1 MSNVYDIFEKSLM
14 EGSHSATDADFKDP
28 FKTFD
33 DPYEGLQHVVL
44 TIESA
49 LKDLNQYEDK
59 DIQEKYASLI
69 TYSMYKEEGLTTEGA
84 LTIIGD
90 GIIYT
95 LERIWLFIKKIWA
108 SGYNYIRKIYAGF
121 KAKRADINFKINLDS
136 ISNNVI
142 KSNLPLFINSNG
154 NLDFLLVS
162 QIFSVETVKDITD
175 RLFKL
180 NNEIIIAFP
189 SKSMLEQEVT
199 GQTSSVNDALAS
211 FRNTVKSKY
220 NDIMFG
226 SFKEMDVL
234 NKNIVFS
241 DIKSDMEVPY
251 IYSSDGLSSYYVHL
265 LENGVVKS
273 SKCGM
278 RKEVSYSISN
288 FKTTL
293 STINNKL
300 DEIKEGETFKSIV
313 DADFKVWDNVYK
325 NTQGYINQM
334 KTHKDL
340 NNKLLFTLNNNL
352 STIFNVVLNSSLN
365 RIALLEKL
373 KKLS

>member
-1 MSNVYDIFEKSLM
+1 MSAIYESFEEAVANESQK
-14 EGSHSATDADFKDP
+14 DAGVSFKNP
-28 FKTFD
+28 YETFD
-33 DPYEGLQHVVL
+33 DPYIGLNHVVL

-49 LKDLNQYEDK
+49 LEDLKHCDNK
-59 DIQEKYASLI
+59 SIQEKYDSLV
-69 TYSMYKEEGLTTEGA
+69 TYDMYKDEELTTEGA
-84 LTIIGD
+84 LSVIGD
-90 GIIYT
+90 GIVYT
-95 LERIWLFIKKIWA
+95 LERIWLFIKKMWVN
-108 SGYNYIRKIYAGF
+108 GYNYIRKIYAGF
-121 KAKRADINFKINLDS
+121 KAKRTDIDFKINLDS
-136 ISNNVI
+136 ISNNDI
-142 KSNLPLFINSNG
+142 KSKLQLFINSNG
-154 NLDFLLVS
+154 NLDLLLRS

-189 SKSMLEQEVT
+189 SKSIMEQEVT
-199 GQTSSVNDALAS
+199 VQNSAVNDALAS
-211 FRNTVKSKY
+211 FRGLVKSKY

-226 SFKEMDVL
+226 SFRDMDVL

-241 DIKSDMEVPY
+241 DIKSDIEVPY
-251 IYSSDGLSSYYVHL
+251 VYSSDGLSSYYVHL
-265 LENGVVKS
+265 TENGVVKS
-273 SKCGM
+273 SKCGL
-278 RKEVSYSISN
+278 RKEVSYTISN

-293 STINNKL
+293 SAINDQLSSFK
-300 DEIKEGETFKSIV
+300 DGDTFKTVV
-313 DADFKVWDNVYK
+313 DEDFKVWDNVYK

-334 KTHKDL
+334 KSHKDL

>member
-1 MSNVYDIFEKSLM
+1 M
-14 EGSHSATDADFKDP
+14 
-28 FKTFD
+28 
-33 DPYEGLQHVVL
+33 
-44 TIESA
+44 
-49 LKDLNQYEDK
+49 
-59 DIQEKYASLI
+59 
-69 TYSMYKEEGLTTEGA
+69 
-84 LTIIGD
+84 
-90 GIIYT
+90 
-95 LERIWLFIKKIWA
+95 
-108 SGYNYIRKIYAGF
+108 
-121 KAKRADINFKINLDS
+121 
-136 ISNNVI
+136 
-142 KSNLPLFINSNG
+142 
-154 NLDFLLVS
+154 
-162 QIFSVETVKDITD
+162 
-175 RLFKL
+175 
-180 NNEIIIAFP
+180 
-189 SKSMLEQEVT
+189 
-199 GQTSSVNDALAS
+199 
-211 FRNTVKSKY
+211 
-220 NDIMFG
+220 
-226 SFKEMDVL
+226 
-234 NKNIVFS
+234 
-241 DIKSDMEVPY
+241 PY
-251 IYSSDGLSSYYVHL
+251 IYSSDGLSSYYVYL